1 MQKKES
7 SKPTQDLRI
16 AGSADVAG
24 VERGAAFEF
33 TFEGQSIKAYPGE
46 MIGAALLATGISTF
60 RLTRKGQP
68 RGIFCGIGLCYDCLV
83 VVEGKPNCRA
93 CLTPA
98 QAGVQVRVQ
107 QAATLDIC
115 ELYKKTTNFS

>member
-1 MQKKES
+1 MQEKES
-7 SKPTQDLRI
+7 SKSGQDLRI
-16 AGSADVAG
+16 AGIADVAG
-24 VERGAAFEF
+24 TERGEAFEF
-33 TFEGQSIKAYPGE
+33 TFEGQPIKAYPGE
-46 MIGAALLATGISTF
+46 TIGAALLAAGISTF
-60 RLTRKGQP
+60 RFTRKGQP

-98 QAGVQVRVQ
+98 QACVQVRVQ
-107 QAATLDIC
+107 QANAPDIC